1 MRTLIFTLMITS
13 LTGCFGNWSNADLE
27 YADALPRRE
36 DLRAK
41 LPNSSTSQPLEGVAT
56 RRDGLMV
63 GDPSNAWA
71 LTKKAGSD
79 FNTLLDLVLGVVDQ
93 VRAAPPTS
101 RTTTSR
107 TWGPFADSNNAG
119 REVQVVI
126 EKTDETTFAWRIE
139 SRATGKE
146 FIRIL
151 DGNFVATMTA
161 RKGQGTFTVHFKD
174 FRDVVKVTDDM
185 KKLDSLTVG
194 YVTDMY
200 PLRAEMLFEFAA
212 GTTVPYSSVG
222 YTARQQQDLSGAI
235 RFVYTLPG
243 PEIEE
248 AIIDASWK
256 STGEGKAVGTVTKGL
271 YSGATINECW
281 GKTFAVTYYK
291 ESWVGGMSSGS
302 STDCPTIDGF

>member
-1 MRTLIFTLMITS
+1 MRSLITLLMITS

-27 YADALPRRE
+27 FADALPRRE

-41 LPNSSTSQPLEGVAT
+41 LPSSSTTQPLQGVAT

-71 LTKKAGSD
+71 VTLKAGRD
-79 FNTLLDLVLGVVDQ
+79 FNALLDLVLGVVDQ
-93 VRAAPPTS
+93 VRVAEPTT
-101 RTTTSR
+101 RTRTSR
-107 TWGPFADSNNAG
+107 TWGPFNDSNNPG

-126 EKTDETTFAWRIE
+126 EKTDDTNFTWRIE
-139 SRATGKE
+139 SRAVGKE
-146 FIRIL
+146 FIQIL
-151 DGNFVATMTA
+151 DGNFVATDTA
-161 RKGQGTFTVHFKD
+161 RKGRGSFVVHVKD
-174 FRDVVKVTDDM
+174 FRDVVKTSDDI
-185 KKLDSLTVG
+185 KKLDSITVG

-200 PLRAEMLFEFAA
+200 PLRAEMLFEFAP

-222 YTARQQQDLSGAI
+222 YTARQQADLSGAI

-248 AIIDASWK
+248 AIIDSAWK
-256 STGEGKAVGTVTKGL
+256 STGEGKATGTVTKGL

-281 GKTFAVTYYK
+281 DKSFKVVHYK
-291 ESWVGGMSSGS
+291 ESWLGGTSSGPE
-302 STDCPTIDGF
+302 TACPVIDGF